1 MANSL
6 GAYCMGA
13 LQGVLR
19 EGKRKLGLWYWGKG
33 GGSGW
38 GVIRGESSQRMGTE
52 SAVGTAC
59 WEDSGGSVPGVKMG
73 WVEQGGRKGG

>member
-1 MANSL
+1 
-6 GAYCMGA
+6 MGV

-59 WEDSGGSVPGVKMG
+59 
-73 WVEQGGRKGG
+73 